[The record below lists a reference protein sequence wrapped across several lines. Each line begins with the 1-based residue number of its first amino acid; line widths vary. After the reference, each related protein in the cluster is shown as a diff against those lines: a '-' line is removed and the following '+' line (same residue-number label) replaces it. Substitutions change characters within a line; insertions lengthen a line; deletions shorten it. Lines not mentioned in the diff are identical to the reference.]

1 MALTNLRMHNAWSFV
16 RASPYM
22 NLYFTGILFFLK
34 QDFESLYFAVIMCI
48 SAISNSIF
56 KKIFK
61 SIYSSFG
68 IDEVPVLGKGVRPK
82 GATNC
87 GAFLKFPDKESSS
100 YGMPSGHSQSIWF
113 FVSYIILCMYD
124 KHNTLFNTKHLNDKV
139 KFVSIFLLIFFAFL
153 TSYSRVV
160 IEKCHTIQQVLVGA
174 IFGIVMA
181 YVAFII
187 KDKIHKVLNK
197 HLDVKK

>member
-1 MALTNLRMHNAWSFV
+1 MALNDLRMHPVWSFI

-34 QDFESLYFAVIMCI
+34 QDFASFYFAIVTILVAM
-48 SAISNSIF
+48 SNSVLKQIF
-56 KKIFK
+56 R
-61 SIYSSFG
+61 SIYSLLG
-68 IDEVPVLGKGVRPK
+68 INEAPILGKGGRPK

-87 GAFLKFPDKESSS
+87 GAFLKFPDTESNTF
-100 YGMPSGHSQSIWF
+100 GMPSGHSQSIWF
-113 FVSYIILCMYD
+113 FVSYIILSMYD

-139 KFVSIFLLIFFAFL
+139 KFVSIFCLIFFAFL

-160 IEKCHTIQQVLVGA
+160 IDKCHTIQQVIVGA
-174 IFGIVMA
+174 IIGIIMA
-181 YVAFII
+181 YVAFIL
-187 KDKIHKVLNK
+187 KDKIHKILNK